1 MYELKSEKDL
11 DALALKRHPIELDS
25 DGFDKNYLPR
35 QVFINGYLLGMKHII
50 DQLNDK

>member
-25 DGFDKNYLPR
+25 DGFANYFKVGQMVMERL
-35 QVFINGYLLGMKHII
+35 
-50 DQLNDK
+50 